1 MIVFG
6 LLAALFTLF
15 FAGFGVALSILS
27 RGGRVNGIECT
38 CLGWL
43 FGSGI
48 VSLLLWAGG
57 MFCSGLVL
65 QAIVSF
71 ACLALAIFGFRAK
84 RVANAKFDLPKPAN
98 IVEWILAVIVL
109 LEVAVFIF
117 VSFKHTLGWD
127 GLLNWEMKARYAFLN
142 GGSIPAAYYSSAGR
156 VFSHPEYPP
165 TIPFTEFWLYLW
177 MGEPNQF
184 WVKIIFPLFYA
195 ACATLLVLL
204 VSRLSGKRWIGLLV
218 AALLPFVPSISA
230 SPGGVVVGYVDIPLG
245 TFYLAAVGYL
255 LLWFKASSFAK
266 ASASAVQLRLDKS
279 ADGDDPRFLMIF
291 GASSA
296 FLPWTKSEGIILW
309 TAVVFIGFILSL
321 AKRRLAQFAISIVP
335 GVILILAW
343 RIYLRLVHMWPH
355 SDFFS
360 PGFTAIS
367 ENIGRLRNI
376 LGILF
381 AELSETG
388 HWSIFWLMGVVALIY
403 LFASLKFERIA
414 LAFAI
419 IVPALVYSL
428 IYILSSWPNYMGHM
442 TSSFPRL
449 LLHVMPAAWLAIG
462 LALSQTKRE
471 TQTL

>member
-1 MIVFG
+1 MNVFG
-6 LLAALFTLF
+6 LIAALFTIFL
-15 FAGFGVALSILS
+15 AGFGIALSILS
-27 RGGRVNGIECT
+27 RGGRINPIECT

-43 FGSGI
+43 FGTGI
-48 VSLLLWAGG
+48 VSLLLWVGG

-65 QAIVSF
+65 QTIVAL
-71 ACLALAIFGFRAK
+71 ACLALAILGFRAK
-84 RVANAKFDLPKPAN
+84 RTANARFGLPKPAN
-98 IVEWILAVIVL
+98 IVEWILGVIVVC
-109 LEVAVFIF
+109 EVAVLIF

-156 VFSHPEYPP
+156 VFSHPEYPL

-195 ACATLLVLL
+195 ACALLLALL
-204 VSRLSGKRWIGLLV
+204 VSRLSGKRWIGLLI
-218 AALLPFVPSISA
+218 AALLPLVPSVSA
-230 SPGGVVVGYVDIPLG
+230 SPGGVVVGYVDIPLS

-255 LLWFKASSFAK
+255 LLWFKA
-266 ASASAVQLRLDKS
+266 
-279 ADGDDPRFLMIF
+279 GDLRFLIVF
-291 GASSA
+291 AACSA

-309 TAVVFIGFILSL
+309 VAVVFIGFILSL
-321 AKRRLAQFAISIVP
+321 AKQRPAQFAISIVP
-335 GVILILAW
+335 GIILILAW

-360 PGFTAIS
+360 PGFSAILQ
-367 ENIGRLRNI
+367 NIGRLRDI

-381 AELSETG
+381 AELSETA
-388 HWSIFWLMGVVALIY
+388 HWSIFWLMAAVALIY
-403 LFASLKFERIA
+403 LFASRKLERIA

-419 IVPALVYSL
+419 IIPALFYSL
-428 IYILSSWPNYMGHM
+428 IYILSSWPNYMAHM

-449 LLHVMPAAWLAIG
+449 LLHVMPAGWLAIG

>member
-6 LLAALFTLF
+6 LIAALFTILL
-15 FAGFGVALSILS
+15 AGFGVALSILS
-27 RGGRVNGIECT
+27 RAGRVNPIECV

-48 VSLLLWAGG
+48 VSLLLWVGG
-57 MFCSGLVL
+57 MVCSGLVL
-65 QAIVSF
+65 QTIVAL
-71 ACLALAIFGFRAK
+71 ACLALAILGFRAK
-84 RVANAKFDLPKPAN
+84 RIANARFDLPKPAN
-98 IVEWILAVIVL
+98 IVEWILGVIVL
-109 LEVAVFIF
+109 LEVAVLIF

-142 GGSIPAAYYSSAGR
+142 GGSIPAAYYSSPGR
-156 VFSHPEYPP
+156 VFSHPEYPL

-195 ACATLLVLL
+195 ACALLLALL
-204 VSRLSGKRWIGLLV
+204 VSRLSGKRWVGLLI
-218 AALLPFVPSISA
+218 AALLPLVPSMSA
-230 SPGGVVVGYVDIPLG
+230 SPGGVVVGYVDIPLS

-266 ASASAVQLRLDKS
+266 ASADRDDLRS
-279 ADGDDPRFLMIF
+279 IMVF
-291 GASSA
+291 GGCSA

-309 TAVVFIGFILSL
+309 AAVVFIGFILSL
-321 AKRRLAQFAISIVP
+321 SKQRPAQFAISIVP
-335 GVILILAW
+335 GIILILAW

-360 PGFTAIS
+360 PSFNAIH

-381 AELSETG
+381 AELSEPA
-388 HWSIFWLMGVVALIY
+388 HWSIFWLMAGVALIY
-403 LFASLKFERIA
+403 LFASRKLERVA

-419 IVPALVYSL
+419 IIPALVYSL
-428 IYILSSWPNYMGHM
+428 IYILSSWPNYPAHM

-449 LLHVMPAAWLAIG
+449 LLHVMPAGWLAIG